1 MITREKSEGNSLIL
15 KLKVSANVW
24 AKALEEAYERNKG
37 KFNIQGFRKGKAPRK
52 FIEKEYGDTVFYDD
66 AFDSVVSKE
75 YADFLKKN
83 KDVEP
88 VDYPNVVIDS
98 ITDKGVEATLNVTL
112 MPEVKLGEYTGLKF
126 KKDKVEVTDE
136 MVEHE
141 LGHLVEKQA
150 RFVESDEKAEM
161 GDFVTL
167 DFKGS
172 VDGVAFDG
180 GAAEDYRLELGSHSF
195 IDTFEDQLCGLKKEE
210 SKDVKVTFPKDYPAK
225 ELAGKE
231 AIFACTIKKVEKKEL
246 PTLTDKLVAD
256 TTDFETIDEYK
267 KDLREK
273 LLEAEE
279 QKAQRNFENQVIEAV
294 VKASTVDIP
303 AILIDNEVDHI
314 LKDLSQ
320 RLAYQGIKIDDYMTY
335 LNTNVEDFKKQ
346 KREEATHNVKA
357 RLVLQKIIKDN
368 KLTATQK
375 EMDEK
380 IMKYSKTSKDKLEE
394 FKKSLSEYEKAY
406 IENDVIMTKL
416 VKLLSEGNIV
426 E

>member
-136 MVEHE
+136 MIEHE

-150 RFVESDEKAEM
+150 RFVESDDKTEI